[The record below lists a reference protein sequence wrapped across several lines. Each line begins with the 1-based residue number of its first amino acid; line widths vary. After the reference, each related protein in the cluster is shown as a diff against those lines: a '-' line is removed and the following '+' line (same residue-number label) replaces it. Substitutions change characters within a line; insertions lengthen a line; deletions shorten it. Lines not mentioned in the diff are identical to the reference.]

1 MGRSEMQHL
10 VYGFWKRLEDVCNE
24 QDINKKELAKR
35 MGVSRK
41 CFYPNAHNTLM
52 PSAYFIAR
60 FCAETHTSADWLLGI
75 TERKGA

>member
-1 MGRSEMQHL
+1 MQHL
-10 VYGFWKRLEDVCNE
+10 VYGFWEKIEDVCNE
-24 QDINKKELAKR
+24 QDINKSELAKR

-41 CFYPNAHNTLM
+41 CFYPTLM

-75 TERKGA
+75 TERRGA

>member
-1 MGRSEMQHL
+1 MGRSDMQYI
-10 VYGFWKRLEDVCNE
+10 YGFWERLNEVCNT
-24 QDINKKELAKR
+24 QCVDKTALAKR

-41 CFYPNAHNTLM
+41 AFYPSNDNHLM
-52 PSAYFIAR
+52 PSAFFVAR